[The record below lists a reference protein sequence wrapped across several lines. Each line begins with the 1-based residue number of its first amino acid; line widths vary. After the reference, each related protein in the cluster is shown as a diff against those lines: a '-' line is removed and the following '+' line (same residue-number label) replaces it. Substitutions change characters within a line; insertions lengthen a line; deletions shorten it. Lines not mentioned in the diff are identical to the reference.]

1 MTATSLRGVCAAL
14 LPPEA
19 GGPDASALAE
29 RVAAFA
35 SRLPTEARYGVRA
48 GIVALDGLAIA
59 TTGRRLASL
68 DERDR
73 ARVLERLTST
83 SVASQALDAL
93 KALVLL
99 VAGAHEHA
107 DEMLG
112 RAAREGVAR
121 PSRALDV
128 TASSSWPSLVRT
140 DAVVVGSGAG
150 GAIAARALAR
160 HGVDVV
166 VVEEGR
172 RWDVDEF
179 RTGHP
184 LDRFAGLYRDAGTT
198 VVLGRPPIVMPIGRG
213 VGGSTLVN
221 SGTCFRTPPRVLRRW
236 RDEFG
241 VDLDLDGH
249 LDDVERTLLVAP
261 VPPDVMGNNGR
272 LLLAGADALGWRGGP
287 LLRNAPGCGGCCQC
301 AIGCPRNAKLG
312 VHLSVLPDACAAGAR
327 IVSEARVDAVL
338 HERGRAIGVRCRRA
352 HDGTVFEVQAPI
364 VVVAAGATET
374 PPLLRRS
381 GLGAHPWLGRNLALH
396 PAVPA
401 AGRFESPVVAWHG
414 VLQSA
419 AVEEF
424 HERDGILVEATSTP
438 PGMGSMV
445 LPGHGRPLVEQ
456 IAGADHLV
464 TLGAMVADAAS
475 GRVLGRRR
483 TVPTYVLSRR
493 DGARLRQSVGV
504 MGRLLFAAGAIEV
517 LTGVPSRPV
526 VTSVAEL
533 DDALASTPPHA
544 LHVAAFH
551 PTGTARMGGDA
562 SLAPVDARGRLRGV
576 DGVWVADAS
585 LLPSS
590 PTVNPQ
596 VSIMAMAAAVAGEV
610 VRS

>member
-1 MTATSLRGVCAAL
+1 MSALAGVCAAL

-19 GGPDASALAE
+19 GGPDTDVLAS
-29 RVAAFA
+29 RVGAFA
-35 SRLPTEARYGVRA
+35 TRLPPEARYGLRA
-48 GIVALDGLAIA
+48 GMVALDGLAVA
-59 TTGRRLASL
+59 TTGRRLATL
-68 DERDR
+68 DEDGR
-73 ARVLERLTST
+73 ARVLDRLAST
-83 SVASQALDAL
+83 SVGSQALDAL

-107 DEMLG
+107 GDML
-112 RAAREGVAR
+112 ARSSRDDPAR
-121 PSRALDV
+121 PSPALDV
-128 TASSSWPSLVRT
+128 TPASSWPSTAHV

-150 GAIAARALAR
+150 GAIAARTLAG
-160 HGVDVV
+160 HGLDVV

-172 RWDVDEF
+172 RWDVEEF
-179 RTGHP
+179 RTAHP

-198 VVLGRPPIVMPIGRG
+198 IVLGRPPVVMPIGRG

-221 SGTCFRTPPRVLRRW
+221 SGTCFRTPAGVLQRW
-236 RDEFG
+236 RDVFG
-241 VDLDLDGH
+241 VDLDGAH
-249 LDDVERTLLVAP
+249 LDDVERTLHVAP

-272 LLLAGADALGWRGGP
+272 LLLDGAHALGWRAGP

-312 VHLSVLPDACAAGAR
+312 VHLSVLPHACAAGAR
-327 IVSEARVDAVL
+327 IVSEARVDCVI
-338 HERGRAIGVRCRRA
+338 HERGRAAGVRCRRA
-352 HDGTVFEVQAPI
+352 SDGTVFEVRAPI

-381 GLGAHPWLGRNLALH
+381 GLGGHPWVGRNLSLH

-445 LPGHGRPLVEQ
+445 LPGHGRRLVEQ
-456 IAGADHLV
+456 IAAADHLV
-464 TLGAMVADAAS
+464 TLGAMVADAGS
-475 GRVLGRRR
+475 GHVRGRRKS
-483 TVPTYVLSRR
+483 VLTYLLSRG

-504 MGRLLFAAGAIEV
+504 MGRLLFAAGAVEV

-526 VTSVAEL
+526 VRSVTEL

-551 PTGTARMGGDA
+551 PTGTARMGRDP
-562 SLAPVDARGRLRGV
+562 SLAPVDVRGRLRGV

-610 VRS
+610 VTS

>member
-1 MTATSLRGVCAAL
+1 VCAAL

-19 GGPDASALAE
+19 GGPDTGVLAE
-29 RVAAFA
+29 RVSAFA
-35 SRLPTEARYGVRA
+35 SQLPAEARHALRA
-48 GIVALDGLAIA
+48 GMVALDGLAVA

-68 DERDR
+68 DEPGR
-73 ARVLERLTST
+73 ARVLDRLTST
-83 SVASQALDAL
+83 SVGSQALDGL

-107 DEMLG
+107 GEMLA
-112 RAAREGVAR
+112 RSARELVAR
-121 PSRALDV
+121 PSPPLDV
-128 TASSSWPSLVRT
+128 TPSSSWASVAHA

-160 HGVDVV
+160 HGLDVV

-172 RWDVDEF
+172 RWDVEEF
-179 RTGHP
+179 RNGHP

-198 VVLGRPPIVMPIGRG
+198 IVLGRPSIVMPIGRG

-221 SGTCFRTPPRVLRRW
+221 SGTCFRTPVRVLQRW

-241 VDLDLDGH
+241 VDLDEAH
-249 LDDVERTLLVAP
+249 LDDVERTLEVAP
-261 VPPDVMGNNGR
+261 VPLDVMGNNGR
-272 LLLAGADALGWRGGP
+272 LLLAGADELGWQAGP

-327 IVSEARVDAVL
+327 IVSEARVDAVI
-338 HERGRAIGVRCRRA
+338 HERGRAVGVRCRRSR
-352 HDGTVFEVQAPI
+352 DGTVFDVRAPV

-381 GLGAHPWLGRNLALH
+381 GLGGHPWLGRNLALH

-456 IAGADHLV
+456 IAAADHLV
-464 TLGAMVADAAS
+464 TLGAMVADSGS

-483 TVPTYVLSRR
+483 SALTYLLSRR

-504 MGRLLFAAGAIEV
+504 MGRLLFAAGATEV
-517 LTGVPSRPV
+517 LTGAPSRPV
-526 VTSVAEL
+526 VRSVAEL
-533 DDALASTPPHA
+533 DDALAATPPHA

-551 PTGTARMGGDA
+551 PTGTARMGRDA
-562 SLAPVDARGRLRGV
+562 SRAPVDPRGRLRGV

-596 VSIMAMAAAVAGEV
+596 MSIMAMAAAVAGEV

>member
-1 MTATSLRGVCAAL
+1 VTALAGVCAAL

-19 GGPDASALAE
+19 GGPDTNLLAE
-29 RVAAFA
+29 RVSTFAAA
-35 SRLPTEARYGVRA
+35 LPAEARYGLRA
-48 GIVALDGLAIA
+48 GMVALDALAVA

-68 DERDR
+68 DEAGRV
-73 ARVLERLTST
+73 RVLDRLTST
-83 SVASQALDAL
+83 SVGSQALDAL

-107 DEMLG
+107 GEML
-112 RAAREGVAR
+112 ARSTHDGLAR
-121 PSRALDV
+121 PSPALAV
-128 TASSSWPSLVRT
+128 TPSSSWPSTVHA
-140 DAVVVGSGAG
+140 DAVVVGAGAG
-150 GAIAARALAR
+150 GAIAARTLAR
-160 HGVDVV
+160 HGFDVV

-198 VVLGRPPIVMPIGRG
+198 IVLGRPAVVMPIGRG

-236 RDEFG
+236 RDAFG
-241 VDLDLDGH
+241 VDLDETH
-249 LDDVERTLLVAP
+249 LDDVERMLEVAP
-261 VPPDVMGNNGR
+261 VPLDVMGNNGR
-272 LLLAGADALGWRGGP
+272 LLLAGGDALGWRASP

-327 IVSEARVDAVL
+327 IVSDARVDCVI
-338 HERGRAIGVRCRRA
+338 HERGRALGVRSRRV
-352 HDGTVFEVQAPI
+352 HDGTRFEVRAPI

-374 PPLLRRS
+374 PALLRRS
-381 GLGAHPWLGRNLALH
+381 GLGGHPWLGRNLAVH

-401 AGRFESPVVAWHG
+401 AGRFETPIVAWHG

-464 TLGAMVADAAS
+464 TLGAMVADAGS

-483 TVPTYVLSRR
+483 SVLTYMLSRD
-493 DGARLRQSVGV
+493 DGARLRQSVAV
-504 MGRLLFAAGAIEV
+504 MGRLLFAAGAVEV
-517 LTGVPSRPV
+517 LTGVASQPV
-526 VTSVAEL
+526 VRSVAEL

-551 PTGTARMGGDA
+551 PTGTARMGADA
-562 SLAPVDARGRLRGV
+562 SAAPVDVRGRLRGV

-596 VSIMAMAAAVAGEV
+596 VSIMAMASAVAGEV